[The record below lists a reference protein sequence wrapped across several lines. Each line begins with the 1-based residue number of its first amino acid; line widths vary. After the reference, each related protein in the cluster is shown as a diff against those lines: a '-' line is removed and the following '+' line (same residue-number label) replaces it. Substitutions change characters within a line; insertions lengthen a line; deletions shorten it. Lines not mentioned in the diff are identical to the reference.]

1 MPRYAVTFSIDRKI
15 LPTGPYDRTEEI
27 DADTPLAAIQHI
39 QERWQHFFAWEA
51 GVTLTLKGVK
61 QVLVGAETA
70 RVEELERMLEAVT
83 AERDA
88 LRDAVP
94 DVQQIID
101 LRAAVGLTGAGFRDW
116 DLSLLVGSAIRHLKH
131 DAAILRAVRE
141 AVRE

>member
-51 GVTLTLKGVK
+51 GVTLTLKGVNQSVEGSDWK
-61 QVLVGAETA
+61 ASLTA
-70 RVEELERMLEAVT
+70 ALEAVT

-88 LRDAVP
+88 LRAAMP

-101 LRAAVGLTGAGFRDW
+101 LRAAVGLTGAGLRDW
-116 DLSLLVGSAIRHLKH
+116 NLSLLVGSAIRHLKE
-131 DAAILRAVRE
+131 DAAILAAVRKAVRE
-141 AVRE
+141 